1 MRASPTAA
9 DTAPATS
16 STEGELFP
24 GGPTYSPVQLF
35 DVVEELFEEE
45 RRSKSR
51 RRKLTLATGSESSYR
66 MPGARK
72 LLPESFVCDEG
83 RLADDR

>member
-1 MRASPTAA
+1 MFTWFTDQCA

-16 STEGELFP
+16 NPGRELFS

-51 RRKLTLATGSESSYR
+51 RRKLTLG
-66 MPGARK
+66 
-72 LLPESFVCDEG
+72 D
-83 RLADDR
+83 RLRVVVPDAGGVKAVA